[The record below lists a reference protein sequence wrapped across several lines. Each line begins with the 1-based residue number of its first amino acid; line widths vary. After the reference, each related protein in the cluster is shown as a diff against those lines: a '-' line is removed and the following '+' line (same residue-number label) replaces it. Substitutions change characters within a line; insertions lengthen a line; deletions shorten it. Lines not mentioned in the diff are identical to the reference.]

1 MNVSTSYCTSRW
13 SHWFLACSFSK
24 IIYFYTEVPYFK
36 IFFFNSNDFFFQL
49 KMKKNKRNFV
59 TESCKT
65 PWLWKTSTS
74 CPHLTS
80 PPINHSL
87 PAFLPP
93 LSSLSTSLSSAPHHL
108 IFFFS
113 LVLLRLSVAALM
125 HSHRPF
131 IHADVLFI
139 KADVFHPPS
148 VPLLPSGVLF
158 LPRPSTVATLSLIS
172 LPNTWSIP
180 RRPRHS
186 QLVSSPLSS
195 RPVWVSSNTPRYNRT
210 CEASKSHVSYWEG
223 ERGTARWVMNVPV

>member
-1 MNVSTSYCTSRW
+1 MISLVSSLFFFKDYL
-13 SHWFLACSFSK
+13 FLYGGALLQD
-24 IIYFYTEVPYFK
+24 
-36 IFFFNSNDFFFQL
+36 FFFNSNDFFFQL

-93 LSSLSTSLSSAPHHL
+93 LSSLSTSLSSAPHYL

-139 KADVFHPPS
+139 KADVFHPPPS
-148 VPLLPSGVLF
+148 PSFPPASYFCPAPAPLPPS
-158 LPRPSTVATLSLIS
+158 PWSPSPTHG
-172 LPNTWSIP
+172 P
-180 RRPRHS
+180 
-186 QLVSSPLSS
+186 SPGGQG
-195 RPVWVSSNTPRYNRT
+195 TP
-210 CEASKSHVSYWEG
+210 S
-223 ERGTARWVMNVPV
+223 